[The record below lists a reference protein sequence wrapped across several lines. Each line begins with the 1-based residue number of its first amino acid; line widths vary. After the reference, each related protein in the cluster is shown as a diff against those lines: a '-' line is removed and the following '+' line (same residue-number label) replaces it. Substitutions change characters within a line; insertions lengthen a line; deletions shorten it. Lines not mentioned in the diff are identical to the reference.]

1 MIERHVC
8 KYCRGTDSDR
18 TDITMKETEGT
29 YQRKK
34 TLWGILGGMGPLS
47 SVAFLATIYKTSL
60 AKAGSEQEMSR
71 IILISDPDVPDRTEA
86 IVKLGQM
93 QPKQYEAV
101 KNRLKEL
108 LETLWAMNVDRI
120 VIPCVTA
127 HFFLPHLNLPAP
139 LGSRI
144 CSLISI
150 VCEALRTDHSK
161 YILLRTNG
169 TRDARIFETYPSW
182 NEISDR
188 IISIDDADQEL
199 IHREFLYKI
208 KKENVRDEQL
218 SILQRLLQKYDAHG
232 FVVGCTEAHLHTSKL
247 LDRQIRVVDPLWIVA
262 QTIANESFPDQEKT
276 LGQVA

>member
-1 MIERHVC
+1 ME
-8 KYCRGTDSDR
+8 
-18 TDITMKETEGT
+18 ETEVT
-29 YQRKK
+29 YRRKK

-47 SVAFLATIYKTSL
+47 SAAFLATIYRFSM
-60 AKAGSEQEMSR
+60 ARAGNEQEMSR

-86 IVKLGQM
+86 IIKLRQM
-93 QPKQYEAV
+93 QPMQYEAV

-108 LETLWAMNVDRI
+108 LEMLCAMNVDRI

-127 HFFLPHLNLPAP
+127 HFFLPHLSLPAP
-139 LGSRI
+139 IESRI

-169 TRDARIFETYPSW
+169 TRDARIFETHPAW

-188 IISIDDADQEL
+188 IISVEDADQEL
-199 IHREFLYKI
+199 IHWEFLYKI

-218 SILQRLLQKYDAHG
+218 SILQHLLKKYDAYG
-232 FVVGCTEAHLHTSKL
+232 FVAGCTEAHLHTGEL
-247 LDRQIRVVDPLWIVA
+247 LDRHIRIVDPLWIVA
-262 QTIANESFPDQEKT
+262 QTIANESFPEHGKV

>member
-1 MIERHVC
+1 ME
-8 KYCRGTDSDR
+8 
-18 TDITMKETEGT
+18 ETEGT

-47 SVAFLATIYKTSL
+47 SAGFLATIYRLSL

-71 IILISDPDVPDRTEA
+71 IVLISDPDIPDRTEA

-108 LETLWAMNVDRI
+108 LEMLWTINVDRI
-120 VIPCVTA
+120 VIPCITA
-127 HFFLPHLNLPAP
+127 HFFLPYLNLPAP
-139 LGSRI
+139 IESRI

-150 VCEALRTDHSK
+150 ACEALQADHGK

-169 TRDARIFETYPSW
+169 TRDARIFETHPSW

-199 IHREFLYKI
+199 IHAEFLYKI
-208 KKENVRDEQL
+208 KKENVTDEQL
-218 SILQRLLQKYDAHG
+218 DILRHLLQKYDAHG
-232 FVVGCTEAHLHTSKL
+232 FVAGCTEAHLHTGEL
-247 LDRQIRVVDPLWIVA
+247 LERKILVVDPLWIVA
-262 QTIANESFPDQEKT
+262 QTIANEPSPDRERV